1 MNDLIKTH
9 PGKWILVAGPRALRA
24 TMLTLIARL
33 AESGPV
39 HVLDCGN
46 QFNAYQIAR
55 QVRGGFEVL
64 RRIHISRAFTC
75 HQVTSAVE
83 KAACQTAPFI
93 ALDFLSTFC
102 DENIYFAERRR
113 LLERCLPQIA
123 RLSEKSGGAISTRS
137 DPPAVTSSGTEFLA
151 AILRTA
157 APEIW
162 IQEMPMPAPQP
173 WRLF

>member
-1 MNDLIKTH
+1 MNELIETH

-33 AESGPV
+33 AESGTV
-39 HVLDCGN
+39 YVLDCGD
-46 QFNAYQIAR
+46 QFNAYQVAR

-64 RRIHISRAFTC
+64 RRIQISRAFTC

-93 ALDFLSTFC
+93 ALDFLSTFF

-123 RLSEKSGGAISTRS
+123 RLSEKSGGAISIH
-137 DPPAVTSSGTEFLA
+137 PPTVTSSGTEFLA

-157 APEIW
+157 ASEIW
-162 IQEMPMPAPQP
+162 VQEMPMPAPQP